1 MERALEI
8 FLEEYLTWKKVISEK
23 LKEAQTGFSKLKQQ
37 VEKGGINKDLRSAL
51 FMCQHE
57 LSTTAYL
64 FLEAYMRVNNAYSW
78 YDEEQK
84 AEIDAYK
91 PLSKR
96 VGKFINEVNEFRED
110 FQNPADLT
118 R

>member
-1 MERALEI
+1 
-8 FLEEYLTWKKVISEK
+8 
-23 LKEAQTGFSKLKQQ
+23 
-37 VEKGGINKDLRSAL
+37 
-51 FMCQHE
+51 
-57 LSTTAYL
+57 
-64 FLEAYMRVNNAYSW
+64 MRVNNAYSW

-91 PLSKR
+91 PLSKK
-96 VGKFINEVNEFRED
+96 VGKFINEVNVFRED